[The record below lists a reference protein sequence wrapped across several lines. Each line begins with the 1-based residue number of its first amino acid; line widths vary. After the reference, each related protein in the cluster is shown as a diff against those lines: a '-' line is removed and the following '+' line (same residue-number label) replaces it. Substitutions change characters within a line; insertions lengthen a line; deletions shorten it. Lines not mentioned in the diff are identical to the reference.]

1 MRAAASEAAAEAV
14 AAALALLL
22 SKGGDASARDKD
34 GLTALAHA
42 ARAGNEAAVTALL
55 DAAPATLEQPTAE
68 GATPLELAAAAG
80 HAAAAD
86 ALLRRGAK
94 PKDALATALKAGKLA
109 VAKVLADADGGASL
123 AWSALQARAQT
134 RSARAPLRARSVF

>member
-1 MRAAASEAAAEAV
+1 M

-55 DAAPATLEQPTAE
+55 DAAPATLEQPTADV
-68 GATPLELAAAAG
+68 ARRRSSSRR
-80 HAAAAD
+80 
-86 ALLRRGAK
+86 RRG
-94 PKDALATALKAGKLA
+94 T
-109 VAKVLADADGGASL
+109 
-123 AWSALQARAQT
+123 RRRRT
-134 RSARAPLRARSVF
+134 RSSAA